1 MNITR
6 KIEYLILIHFC
17 LGLSGLNGVERAE
30 MHADFTPAEYK
41 RDSNPVYSL
50 PEVDPKADIPELFNR
65 NYAFSEQVKADST
78 MQEINGFRIQIFRT
92 EDLEEAKRRESIYI
106 TSYGEEN
113 VTLIF
118 ETPFYKIRVGRFR
131 DKEEAEEFQQTLKW
145 RGISGTIIVPDRVK
159 VLMPVK

>member
-6 KIEYLILIHFC
+6 KIKYLALIYLC
-17 LGLSGLNGVERAE
+17 LGQVEIRCVQRAE
-30 MHADFTPAEYK
+30 MSAGFTASEYNRGGK
-41 RDSNPVYSL
+41 QHYAL
-50 PEVDPKADIPELFNR
+50 PKIDPKEDIPELFNR
-65 NYAFSEQVKADST
+65 DYAFSEQSRADSVT
-78 MQEINGFRIQIFRT
+78 QEINGFRIQIFRT
-92 EDLEEAKRRESIYI
+92 EDLDEAKRRESIYI
-106 TSYGEEN
+106 TTFGEEN

-131 DKEEAEEFQQTLKW
+131 NKEEAEQFQQTLKW